1 MLAAHF
7 ARRAT
12 VLAVH
17 RPLSIGTHG
26 VCRLY
31 STATGSVDP
40 NMHPPSFDSTRT
52 TTSVT
57 VQWSPNSRYQ
67 FTGADSASHNHH
79 PILLSLDNTELGVS
93 PMNLLLLALGGC
105 ASVNIRMVLS
115 KKRIPVDNV
124 FVTVTGQRKV
134 GDGNEA
140 IEGWESVHAE
150 FRVVMKEGAETV
162 GEDAVRKV
170 VDASVN
176 KYCGVH
182 KTLGDGVPALTWGFT
197 VNQGK

>member
-12 VLAVH
+12 VSAVH

-40 NMHPPSFDSTRT
+40 NMHPPSFDSSRA

-67 FTGADSASHNHH
+67 FTGADSAS
-79 PILLSLDNTELGVS
+79 IITIRFSCVS

-105 ASVNIRMVLS
+105 ASVNIRMVLA
-115 KKRIPVDNV
+115 KKRIP
-124 FVTVTGQRKV
+124 RKV